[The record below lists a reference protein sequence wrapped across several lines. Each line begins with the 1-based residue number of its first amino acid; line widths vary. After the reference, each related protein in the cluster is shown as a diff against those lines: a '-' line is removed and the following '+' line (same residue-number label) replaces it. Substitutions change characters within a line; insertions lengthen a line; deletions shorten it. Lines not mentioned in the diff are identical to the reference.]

1 MIDTP
6 TSGANDSSLADED
19 FLAANKARKQ
29 QNIGD
34 STYSLNSKILFYFMN
49 QSCIFLDCRNNT
61 YLSYLI

>member
-29 QNIGD
+29 NIGD
-34 STYSLNSKILFYFMN
+34 STYSLNSKILFLFYDSIMN
-49 QSCIFLDCRNNT
+49 IPL
-61 YLSYLI
+61 L